1 MNPRLKESIERAD
14 AVSFDIFDTLL
25 IRAYV
30 KPTDL
35 FSHMERAENADGFC
49 AERIAAERRCRQK
62 NSDREDITFDDIYDE
77 IDGKFKNLKEV
88 ELEYE
93 RRALRANPEV
103 GELFRLAKELGK
115 KVAIASDMYLPES
128 FLLGVLQE
136 NGFGGA
142 DGVYISGALNKT
154 KSGGSLF
161 RHILEKFGI
170 APGGLLHIGDNRRS
184 DCEIP
189 RGLGIKC
196 HHYKKISKRYF
207 KKFKY
212 LKKFYRARG
221 GSFTA
226 SIITQLAGARLLLE
240 NPRGNF
246 WRDLGYRLAGPAAF
260 AYANFV
266 RREARKRNLTN
277 LLFVARDGYLLRKI
291 YNLYGGA
298 AKNAYVYAPRILR
311 YIRDMESLP
320 PKDAGRV
327 LDFFAEGGA
336 DARKIAGGRGGAD
349 PARILGEN
357 FRKYARKFVSEGDRV
372 GIVDTATMG
381 FSSQDLL
388 ETALGTPVFGLYWS
402 NMRECA
408 RGFKF
413 ACFKPNGNY
422 LFQEKGVFTIKW
434 DLMEFLFSSP
444 ETSVKY
450 VDAEGSP
457 VYAKTPPPEEVY
469 RAKVYPDIAE
479 GALEFARDLLALCGG
494 KDPEISADEA
504 IECVN
509 AYLGFPTA
517 DDRREMSR
525 ICHTMDFDHKEYAP
539 MLSAKIPIGEYF
551 SRPLRTLKILRS
563 CVWRS
568 LPQLILVNATKPV
581 SVKIKGSYARFT
593 LLPSISPRGNAEIRL
608 GEKYKIIFSLG
619 GA

>member
-14 AVSFDIFDTLL
+14 VVSFDIFDTLL
-25 IRAYV
+25 FRVYV

-62 NSDREDITFDDIYDE
+62 NSGREDITFDDIYNE
-77 IDGKFKNLKEV
+77 IDGKFKRLKDA
-88 ELEYE
+88 ELECE

-103 GELFRLAKELGK
+103 GEMFRFAKSIGK

-212 LKKFYRARG
+212 LKKFYRARS

-240 NPRGNF
+240 NSRGNF

-266 RREARKRNLTN
+266 RREAEKRNLTN
-277 LLFVARDGYLLRKI
+277 LLFVARDGYLLREI
-291 YNLYGGA
+291 YNLCGGA
-298 AKNAYVYAPRILR
+298 AKNSYVYAPRILR
-311 YIRDMESLP
+311 YIRDMESLA
-320 PKDAGRV
+320 PKDAKRV
-327 LDFFAEGGA
+327 LDFCAAAGMS
-336 DARKIAGGRGGAD
+336 KNAGGQGGAD
-349 PARILGEN
+349 PARTSSENKALLLSKGYAEN

-381 FSSQDLL
+381 FSSQDLF
-388 ETALGTPVFGLYWS
+388 ETALGAPVFGLYWS

-450 VDAEGSP
+450 VDADGSP
-457 VYAKTPPPEEVY
+457 VYAKNPPPEEVY
-469 RAKVYPDIAE
+469 RSEVYPDIAA
-479 GALEFARDLLALCGG
+479 GAMDFARDLLALCGG

-509 AYLGFPTA
+509 AYLSFPTS

-525 ICHTMDFDHKEYAP
+525 ISHTMDFDHKE
-539 MLSAKIPIGEYF
+539 
-551 SRPLRTLKILRS
+551 
-563 CVWRS
+563 
-568 LPQLILVNATKPV
+568 
-581 SVKIKGSYARFT
+581 
-593 LLPSISPRGNAEIRL
+593 
-608 GEKYKIIFSLG
+608 
-619 GA
+619 